1 VTEVPQ
7 GTTRLAFRMVDKNV
21 PTYPHGGG
29 TVDYQGKTVIPGG
42 AFSYKGPC
50 PPPSQQHSYEWTV
63 QALDANGRALA
74 AAIAIQKF
82 PPR

>member
-1 VTEVPQ
+1 MNSFRQTFVVA
-7 GTTRLAFRMVDKNV
+7 GLLLASACCAYANVEIKVDKT
-21 PTYPHGGG
+21 PA
-29 TVDYQGKTVIPGG
+29 G
-42 AFSYKGPC
+42 AFSHKGPC

-74 AAIAIQKF
+74 AATAVQKF